1 MLTVY
6 NQHLQLSPAEIE
18 TFYSLS
24 LADFLKLPAIEQRL
38 NNLNTALLRQTLPTA
53 STVLAQ
59 QLPPFY
65 DWLQNELGVKR
76 VPDSPDHTT
85 IWVMGFVNNHESLMR
100 LVELHCP
107 VSLKALEQAVPRLVA
122 AFDHIKESD
131 VRQEWQKTIT
141 LLCLVL
147 VIAARSR
154 EKALR

>member
-6 NQHLQLSPAEIE
+6 DQHLQLSPAEIDA
-18 TFYSLS
+18 FYSLS

-38 NNLNTALLRQTLPTA
+38 NKLNTALLRQTLPTA

-85 IWVMGFVNNHESLMR
+85 TWVMRFVNNHESLMR
-100 LVELHCP
+100 LVELHRP
-107 VSLKALEQAVPRLVA
+107 VPLKALEQAVPRLVA

-131 VRQEWQKTIT
+131 VCQEWQKAIT

-147 VIAARSR
+147 VVAARSR

>member
-18 TFYSLS
+18 IFYSLS
-24 LADFLKLPAIEQRL
+24 LAESLKLPAIEQRL
-38 NNLNTALLRQTLPTA
+38 SSLNIALLRQTLPTA

-59 QLPPFY
+59 HLPPFY

-85 IWVMGFVNNHESLMR
+85 KWVIGFVNSHESLMR
-100 LVELHCP
+100 LVELHRP
-107 VSLKALEQAVPRLVA
+107 VPPQALEQVVPRLVA
-122 AFDHIKESD
+122 AFDHIAESD

-154 EKALR
+154 EKTLR

>member
-18 TFYSLS
+18 IFYSLS
-24 LADFLKLPAIEQRL
+24 LAESLKLPAIEQRL
-38 NNLNTALLRQTLPTA
+38 SSLNIALLRQTLPTA

-59 QLPPFY
+59 HLPPFY

-85 IWVMGFVNNHESLMR
+85 KWVIGFVNSHESLMR
-100 LVELHCP
+100 LVELHRP
-107 VSLKALEQAVPRLVA
+107 VPPQALEQAVPRLVA
-122 AFDHIKESD
+122 AFDHIAESD

-154 EKALR
+154 EKTLR